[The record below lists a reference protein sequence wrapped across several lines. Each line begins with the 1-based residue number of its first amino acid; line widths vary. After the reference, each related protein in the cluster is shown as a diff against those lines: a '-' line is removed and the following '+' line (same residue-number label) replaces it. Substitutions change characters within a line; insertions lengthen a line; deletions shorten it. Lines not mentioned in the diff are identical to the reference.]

1 VAKTKKNKKKSRNI
15 PKSGFSKTKS
25 PEIVFENIPK
35 YPEIASEN
43 PEKIP
48 KLYPGNSRNF
58 VIS

>member
-1 VAKTKKNKKKSRNI
+1 LCGKNKKKQKEY
-15 PKSGFSKTKS
+15 PD
-25 PEIVFENIPK
+25 IVFENIPK